1 MVWFILFLDDKDRII
16 LGKVILFFDKEIGG
30 LKVWMFINII
40 LGKNV
45 LFYCIFIMFF

>member
-16 LGKVILFFDKEIGG
+16 LGKVILFFNEEIGG

-45 LFYCIFIMFF
+45 YLLCFFNKFL

>member
-1 MVWFILFLDDKDRII
+1 MKWFDLYYFLDDKDRII

-45 LFYCIFIMFF
+45 YL